1 MDIFVERF
9 DGDYAL
15 CRLNDK
21 EKNLIK
27 LPLRELPQG
36 TKELSVITSKSNG
49 TMFLNHYAKELRME
63 KIAKNLKCKKY
74 NFTNKKHNPRLR
86 RLCFL

>member
-36 TKELSVITSKSNG
+36 TRELSVITLKSNG
-49 TMFLNHYAKELRME
+49 TMFLNQYAKELRME

-74 NFTNKKHNPRLR
+74 NFTNYKD
-86 RLCFL
+86 F